1 MTHPHNNG
9 HGLFRIPA
17 HFFKILKSLS
27 MDFQDTL
34 SRLSFHSKDMITT
47 TLISLKRYF
56 PKQCE
61 TSHLACFAC
70 LLHARRLLC
79 EPRIAWPLQAMG
91 FIGRKRARD
100 DATHGDMP
108 SSTHL
113 GNWLLTQVAWGGLSA
128 HQCQQICQLVSL
140 DFQEA
145 GVAAPQEIAK
155 FAALGSNGR
164 YVNNCWRDLQRLFGA
179 NNFPVPKYITV
190 PLVFGKKKKTALVP
204 IMFPHEVFSAL
215 FHSYPSAFQKSLLP
229 SRAHAAT
236 FWHAV
241 ERTKNFKDHPLSEES
256 RDLSMCSRNMIGI
269 FLFHSWSLGFNFST
283 SIYHAVT

>member
-1 MTHPHNNG
+1 MMHPHNNG

-61 TSHLACFAC
+61 TSHLAWFAC

-79 EPRIAWPLQAMG
+79 EPRIAWPLRAMG

-113 GNWLLTQVAWGGLSA
+113 GNWLLTQVAWGGS
-128 HQCQQICQLVSL
+128 
-140 DFQEA
+140 
-145 GVAAPQEIAK
+145 
-155 FAALGSNGR
+155 
-164 YVNNCWRDLQRLFGA
+164 
-179 NNFPVPKYITV
+179 
-190 PLVFGKKKKTALVP
+190 VP
-204 IMFPHEVFSAL
+204 INASRFVN
-215 FHSYPSAFQKSLLP
+215 SYRWIFKKLELLPRKRSPSLL
-229 SRAHAAT
+229 
-236 FWHAV
+236 
-241 ERTKNFKDHPLSEES
+241 L
-256 RDLSMCSRNMIGI
+256 
-269 FLFHSWSLGFNFST
+269 
-283 SIYHAVT
+283 

>member
-1 MTHPHNNG
+1 MTHLRHEWTW
-9 HGLFRIPA
+9 FVSDTRS
-17 HFFKILKSLS
+17 F
-27 MDFQDTL
+27 FQDSQITL
-34 SRLSFHSKDMITT
+34 CQDCHFTQKIMITT
-47 TLISLKRYF
+47 APISLKKNF
-56 PKQCE
+56 PKRCE
-61 TSHLACFAC
+61 TSHLAWSAC

-79 EPRIAWPLQAMG
+79 EPRIVWPLQTMG
-91 FIGRKRARD
+91 FTGRKRARD
-100 DATHGDMP
+100 EANPGDMP

-145 GVAAPQEIAK
+145 GVAAPQEITK

-164 YVNNCWRDLQRLFGA
+164 HVNNCWRDLQKLFGA